1 MMDKIRVFLTD
12 DHTLLRNALCMLLQ
26 GEKDIEVVGEA
37 GNGAGAVRGVLEEK
51 PDVVLMDISLPDF
64 DGVEAT
70 HKILEVLPQTK
81 VIAVTMHMEDVYLL
95 KFLNAGGMG
104 YVHKSAADRD
114 LLKAIQT
121 VMNGEVFLSSVG
133 VQVMARQY
141 CSTESVSEI
150 KPDILSERERQVL
163 RLLAR
168 GFTSKEIG
176 EKLYLSPR
184 TIETYRERITVKLK
198 LEHRS
203 DLVDYAIRYKLLGQ

>member
-1 MMDKIRVFLTD
+1 MKDKIRAFLVD
-12 DHTLLRNALCMLLQ
+12 DHTLLRNALCMLLEGQ
-26 GEKDIEVVGEA
+26 SNIEVVGGAANGTEA
-37 GNGAGAVRGVLEEK
+37 IQGVIQAK
-51 PDVVLMDISLPDF
+51 PHVVLMDITLPDF

-70 HKILEVLPQTK
+70 EKILAVLPLTK
-81 VIAVTMHMEDVYLL
+81 VIAVTMHVEEVYLL
-95 KFLNAGGMG
+95 QFLNSGGVG

-114 LLKAIQT
+114 LIKAIET
-121 VMNGEVFLSSVG
+121 VVEGEVFLSPAG

-141 CSTESVSEI
+141 RCTGKAEEI
-150 KPDILSERERQVL
+150 SPDVLSDRERQVL
-163 RLLAR
+163 QLTAR

-203 DLVDYAIRYKLLGQ
+203 DLVDYAIRYKLLG